1 MNKVKHIA
9 LVDDDDIYVFLTKRV
24 IESTHLVDLLKVFDN
39 GIDALN
45 FLIENK
51 NNLDA
56 LPEIILLD
64 INMPIM
70 NGWQFLEEY
79 TKLNPTIG
87 KKITIYLCSSSIM
100 PIDIARA
107 KSISEV
113 SDFIIKPLSLDKLRD
128 IIKKL

>member
-24 IESTHLVDLLKVFDN
+24 IESTNLVDLLKVFDN

-87 KKITIYLCSSSIM
+87 KKITIYLCSSSIT